1 MHVSR
6 LLNKTLIQKHN
17 SHLKGN
23 KTFFFLESNMID
35 SGQGTQNHKIVCSMW
50 KQFHKIFYSN
60 GTETAANRDPFQ
72 THWWKH
78 CVVRSKNSGDAS
90 ASGLS
95 CHLPTLSAFW
105 LVGK

>member
-1 MHVSR
+1 
-6 LLNKTLIQKHN
+6 
-17 SHLKGN
+17 
-23 KTFFFLESNMID
+23 MID
-35 SGQGTQNHKIVCSMW
+35 RGQGTQNHKIVCSMW
-50 KQFHKIFYSN
+50 KQFHKNFYSN
-60 GTETAANRDPFQ
+60 GTETAANRDPLQ